1 MRGPAGERDTGPRSP
16 PAGPVRI
23 AGASGGR
30 DQGRVQT
37 EEVGMGPATWGACV
51 RQLPRWR
58 RLLWAIGLGL
68 AGVALFPLLL
78 VAQVTAT
85 SAATTSWNVGS
96 APTPAALADIP
107 PDYLALYQAAAR
119 TCEGLGWGILAGIGK
134 VESDHGRSPLAGV
147 RSGANAAGAAGP
159 MQLGIGGAAGNTW
172 GGAPV
177 RAVPPDVPYGTDG
190 GGDGVADV
198 YDPADAIFAAARLL
212 CANGAGDPRTLE
224 DAVWAYNHSP
234 AYYRQVIAWAA
245 RYVEAAGACGEAAAG
260 APSPAA
266 AGAVCFA
273 LAQLGKPYLWGGT
286 GPDRFDCSGLTMM
299 AYRSVGVAIPRT
311 SAAQFR
317 GLPAKVPVAALLPGD
332 LVFYATDLTDPA
344 TIHHVGMVITGG
356 RMIEAPYTG
365 ASIRIRPWDRPDLIG
380 AVRPAG

>member
-1 MRGPAGERDTGPRSP
+1 
-16 PAGPVRI
+16 
-23 AGASGGR
+23 
-30 DQGRVQT
+30 
-37 EEVGMGPATWGACV
+37 MGPATWGACV
-51 RQLPRWR
+51 RQLPRRR
-58 RLLWAIGLGL
+58 RLIWALGLGL
-68 AGVALFPLLL
+68 AVVALFPLLL

-96 APTPAALADIP
+96 APTPAALEDIP

-147 RSGANAAGAAGP
+147 HSGAN
-159 MQLGIGGAAGNTW
+159 
-172 GGAPV
+172 
-177 RAVPPDVPYGTDG
+177 
-190 GGDGVADV
+190 ADV

-224 DAVWAYNHSP
+224 DAVWAYNHST

-245 RYVEAAGACGEAAAG
+245 RYVKAAGACGEAAAG

-317 GLPAKVPVAALLPGD
+317 GLPAKVPVTALLPGD

-344 TIHHVGMVITGG
+344 TIHHVGMVIMGG

>member
-1 MRGPAGERDTGPRSP
+1 MRGRAAGRDSGARSP
-16 PAGPVRI
+16 RAGLVRI

-30 DQGRVQT
+30 DQGGGEA
-37 EEVGMGPATWGACV
+37 EEVGMSPATWGTLV
-51 RQLPRWR
+51 RHLPRPR
-58 RLLWAIGLGL
+58 RLVWGLGLGL
-68 AGVALFPLLL
+68 AAVALLPLLL
-78 VAQVTAT
+78 VAQATAT
-85 SAATTSWNVGS
+85 SAATTTWNVGS
-96 APTPAALADIP
+96 APTPAALRDIP
-107 PDYLALYQAAAR
+107 PDDLALYHAAAR
-119 TCEGLGWGILAGIGK
+119 TCPGLSWGILAGIGK
-134 VESDHGRSPLAGV
+134 VESDHGRSPLPGA
-147 RSGANAAGAAGP
+147 RSGAN
-159 MQLGIGGAAGNTW
+159 
-172 GGAPV
+172 
-177 RAVPPDVPYGTDG
+177 R
-190 GGDGVADV
+190 
-198 YDPADAIFAAARLL
+198 ADAIFAAARLL

-224 DAVWAYNHSP
+224 DAVWAYNHST

-317 GLPAKVPVAALLPGD
+317 GLPAKVPVTALLPGD
-332 LVFYATDLTDPA
+332 LVFYATDLTDPD
-344 TIHHVGMVITGG
+344 TIHHVGMVVTGG

>member
-1 MRGPAGERDTGPRSP
+1 MS
-16 PAGPVRI
+16 
-23 AGASGGR
+23 
-30 DQGRVQT
+30 
-37 EEVGMGPATWGACV
+37 PATWATLV
-51 RQLPRWR
+51 RCLPRPR
-58 RLLWAIGLGL
+58 RLLWGLGIGL
-68 AGVALFPLLL
+68 AAVALFPLLL

-85 SAATTSWNVGS
+85 SAATTTWNVGS
-96 APTPAALADIP
+96 APTPAALQDIP
-107 PDYLALYQAAAR
+107 PGYLALYQAAAR
-119 TCEGLGWGILAGIGK
+119 TCQGLSWGILAGVGK

-177 RAVPPDVPYGTDG
+177 RAVPPDLPYGTDG

-224 DAVWAYNHSP
+224 DAVWAYNHST
-234 AYYRQVIAWAA
+234 AYYRRVIAWAA

-317 GLPAKVPVAALLPGD
+317 GLPAKVAVTALLPGD
-332 LVFYATDLTDPA
+332 LVFYATDLTDPD

-356 RMIEAPYTG
+356 RMVEAPYTG

>member
-1 MRGPAGERDTGPRSP
+1 MS
-16 PAGPVRI
+16 
-23 AGASGGR
+23 
-30 DQGRVQT
+30 
-37 EEVGMGPATWGACV
+37 PATWGTLV
-51 RQLPRWR
+51 GHLPRPR
-58 RLLWAIGLGL
+58 RLLWGLGLGL
-68 AGVALFPLLL
+68 AAVALLPLLL
-78 VAQVTAT
+78 VVQVTAT
-85 SAATTSWNVGS
+85 SAATGSWNVGS
-96 APTPAALADIP
+96 TPTPYAMQDIP
-107 PDYLALYQAAAR
+107 PDHLALYQAAAR
-119 TCEGLGWGILAGIGK
+119 TCQGLSWGILAGVGK
-134 VESDHGRSPLAGV
+134 VESDHGRSTLPGV

-159 MQLGIGGAAGNTW
+159 MQIGIGGAAGNTW

-212 CANGAGDPRTLE
+212 CVNGAGDPRTLE
-224 DAVWAYNHSP
+224 DAVWAYNHST

-266 AGAVCFA
+266 ARAVCFA

-317 GLPAKVPVAALLPGD
+317 GLPAKVAVTALLPGD
-332 LVFYATDLTDPA
+332 LVFYATDLTDPD
-344 TIHHVGMVITGG
+344 TIHHVGMVIAGG
-356 RMIEAPYTG
+356 RMVEAPYTG

-380 AVRPAG
+380 AVRPTG